1 MVEYECKMT
10 KHAHKRWYVW
20 PRTLAEY
27 KESLLLTTFK
37 KQWIDLFP
45 GVMITCIVGISA
57 YFLAKHYST
66 PAMLLALLLG
76 ISVSFLGQDGRA
88 VTGIEFSSKRL
99 LRIGI
104 VLLGVRVSAS
114 LIAGLGV
121 KYIALVMF
129 SALLTILFGL
139 ILSRVLNQRLRFG
152 LLTAGSVAICGASAA
167 MAIAALFS
175 DDGRGEERLL
185 FTIVGVTVLSTV
197 AMITY
202 PLLVQALEFSDTA
215 AGVFIGGAIH
225 DVAQVVGAG
234 FTVSN
239 NVGETATLVK
249 LFRVAM
255 LAPVILISS
264 IAINRYS
271 QVDTSGSRT
280 PILPRFV
287 IGFIA
292 LATLNSLGLVPS
304 SIASFISQVSS
315 WLLLIAISAVGMK
328 INLKQM
334 MSVGGPA
341 IALIVTETLFL
352 GCLMLIGITLIN

>member
-1 MVEYECKMT
+1 MNKQS
-10 KHAHKRWYVW
+10 HKRWYLW
-20 PRTLAEY
+20 PRTLSEY
-27 KESLLLTTFK
+27 KESLLLDTFK
-37 KQWIDLFP
+37 EQWRELFP
-45 GVMITCIVGISA
+45 GVMITCIVAVTA
-57 YFLAKHYST
+57 YFLAQHYST

-76 ISVSFLGQDGRA
+76 ITVSFLSESGRA
-88 VTGIEFSSKRL
+88 VEGIEFSSKRL

-104 VLLGVRVSAS
+104 VLLGARVSAS
-114 LIAGLGV
+114 LIAGLGL
-121 KYIALVMF
+121 KYIALVMIG
-129 SALLTILFGL
+129 ALLTIIFGL
-139 ILSRVLNQRLRFG
+139 VLSRALDQRLRFG

-185 FTIVGVTVLSTV
+185 FTIVGVTLLSTG
-197 AMITY
+197 AMVTY
-202 PLLVQALEFSDTA
+202 PLLVQLLMFNDTA
-215 AGVFIGGAIH
+215 AGVFLGGAIH

-234 FTVSN
+234 FTVSDE
-239 NVGETATLVK
+239 VGETATVVK

-271 QVDTSGSRT
+271 KVDTSGSST
-280 PILPRFV
+280 PLLPRFV
-287 IGFIA
+287 IGFIV
-292 LATLNSLGLVPS
+292 LATLNSFG
-304 SIASFISQVSS
+304 FIPDFFAMLLSQASS
-315 WLLLIAISAVGMK
+315 WLLLIAIAAVGMK

-341 IALIVTETLFL
+341 IALIVSETLFL